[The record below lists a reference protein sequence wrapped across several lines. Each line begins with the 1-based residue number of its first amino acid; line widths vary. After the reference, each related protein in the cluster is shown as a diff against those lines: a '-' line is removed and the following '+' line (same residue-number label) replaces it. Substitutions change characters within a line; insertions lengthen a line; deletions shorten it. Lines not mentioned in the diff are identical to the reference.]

1 MQSDS
6 VAVSVQSDSVAVSV
20 QSDSV
25 AVSVQSDGV
34 AVSVQSDGVAVSVQ
48 SDGVAVSGLKKRLL
62 PVLPTLS
69 QTEQSAKVIGSGTKM
84 SSATRERELTF
95 HHKFTSQYVRKSGP
109 KY

>member
-1 MQSDS
+1 MTKQKDDALLY
-6 VAVSVQSDSVAVSV
+6 V
-20 QSDSV
+20 
-25 AVSVQSDGV
+25 GV
-34 AVSVQSDGVAVSVQ
+34 CSPTV
-48 SDGVAVSGLKKRLL
+48 LL
-62 PVLPTLS
+62 SLAPKAAAAVLPPLS